1 MSVVRLRSRRS
12 LAVSVAAPLVLI
24 ALTVAVGASGTLSLR
39 GTVTTILCEMIV
51 VLGLQVFIGNSGV
64 YSFGQLGFASAGAYS
79 AALLTLPAAFVAL
92 QTPGLPSVV
101 ADAQL
106 GAVGSTAVAA
116 VACGVLAAIVGLPL
130 MRTSTL
136 AIPISTFAFLVV
148 SYNVISNW
156 DRVTGGSGG
165 LVSIPRTTG
174 LVSAGLWAA
183 AATAIALAYKW
194 STGGYRLQAT
204 REDEV
209 AARSLGIG
217 VTGERL
223 VAFAL
228 SGMLCGVGGALA
240 AHQSGVLAPSTFYF
254 TASVTILTMMVA
266 GGARSVFGAVLG
278 TIAVAAVNELLRGVE
293 GGGEILGG
301 VSVGNTPGLAAIGVG
316 LILLATM
323 IALPNGLTGGRE
335 AGELPWIRRLLGR
348 RPTADRAAG
357 RVAAPI
363 GGEQHGAA
371 IEAPA
376 KRDRALRA
384 HGIAVAFGG
393 LRVLRGV
400 DLALRPGEAL
410 GLIGPNGAGKTTLVN
425 VLSGFLKPDAGT
437 VELDGVDVS
446 GRSPPRLARAGLTR
460 TFQGALPFP
469 QLSCLES
476 VAVGAMGVGDRRS
489 RAVARAG
496 EVLDRLGLSGRATQ
510 PAVSLPP
517 AEQRLLGVARALAT
531 RPRYLLLDEP
541 AAGLNE
547 AEGEDLIAIL
557 RGVLASFGCGIL
569 LIEHEMS
576 VVMSLCPRVQVLDD
590 GVTLR
595 IGTPGEIQADPS
607 VIDAY
612 LGRSY
617 LEPANA

>member
-1 MSVVRLRSRRS
+1 MSAVRLRSRSS
-12 LAVSVAAPLVLI
+12 LAVSALAPLVLI
-24 ALTVAVGASGTLSLR
+24 ALTMAIGASGTPSLR
-39 GTVTTILCEMIV
+39 GTVITILCEMIV
-51 VLGLQVFIGNSGV
+51 VLGLQVFVGNSGV
-64 YSFGQLGFASAGAYS
+64 YSFGQLGFASAGAYA

-92 QTPGLPSVV
+92 QTPGLPDLIE
-101 ADAQL
+101 DAQL
-106 GAVGSTAVAA
+106 GALGSTAVVA

-136 AIPISTFAFLVV
+136 AIPISTFAFLIVA
-148 SYNVISNW
+148 YNVIANW

-174 LVSAGLWAA
+174 IVSAGLWAA
-183 AATAIALAYKW
+183 GAVAVALAYKW

-240 AHQSGVLAPSTFYF
+240 VHQSGVLAPTTFYF
-254 TASVTILTMMVA
+254 VASVTTLTMMVA

-278 TIAVAAVNELLRGVE
+278 TIAVASVNEALRGVE
-293 GGGEILGG
+293 GGADVLGLF
-301 VSVGNTPGLAAIGVG
+301 SIGNTPGLAAIGVG

-323 IALPNGLTGGRE
+323 VALPDGLTGGRE
-335 AGELPWIRRLLGR
+335 AGELPWLGRLLGR
-348 RPTADRAAG
+348 TPVGDL
-357 RVAAPI
+357 AAPRFVAPM
-363 GGEQHGAA
+363 GTQKQAA
-371 IEAPA
+371 ATRAPA
-376 KRDRALRA
+376 ERAGALNAR
-384 HGIAVAFGG
+384 GIAVSFGG

-400 DLALRPGEAL
+400 DLTLRPGEAL

-425 VLSGFLKPDAGT
+425 VLSGFLAPDAGT
-437 VELDGVDVS
+437 VELDGVDVG
-446 GRSPPRLARAGLTR
+446 GRSPARLARDGLTR

-476 VAVGAMGVGDRRS
+476 VAVGAMGVGARRGK
-489 RAVARAG
+489 AVAVAA
-496 EVLDRLGLSGRATQ
+496 EVLARLGLSERSSH
-510 PAVSLPP
+510 PAGSLPP
-517 AEQRLLGVARALAT
+517 AEQRLLGVARTLAT
-531 RPRYLLLDEP
+531 NPRYLLLDEP

-547 AEGEDLIAIL
+547 AEGEELVAIL
-557 RGVLASFGCGIL
+557 RGVLEGFGCGIL

-576 VVMSLCPRVQVLDD
+576 VVMSLCPQVQVLDD

-595 IGTPGEIQADPS
+595 VGAPAEIQADPA
-607 VIDAY
+607 VIEAY
-612 LGRSY
+612 LGSSY
-617 LEPANA
+617 MEVANA